1 MLLKSFIISVSSQ
14 QPSPYLNIC
23 TCWPITG
30 LLLYVDIMLI
40 LKDCKWWAPLNLVA
54 SGHQEKLLSS
64 SFSFLEESA
73 FEICLF
79 DGERQKWLLECWG
92 KYCGGDISWRGK
104 GVEKLVFSK
113 SVNFQKVASSLS
125 FTFSHFVL
133 YLLHCFQP
141 CKIYK
146 RLYFLWRSRF
156 WQCFKHYLV

>member
-1 MLLKSFIISVSSQ
+1 MFLLSSL
-14 QPSPYLNIC
+14 PPYLNIC

-40 LKDCKWWAPLNLVA
+40 LKECKWWVPLNLVA
-54 SGHQEKLLSS
+54 SGHQEKLVS

-73 FEICLF
+73 FACLM
-79 DGERQKWLLECWG
+79 GKTKMALLECWG
-92 KYCGGDISWRGK
+92 KYCGGDISLRGNV
-104 GVEKLVFSK
+104 VEKLVFSK

-146 RLYFLWRSRF
+146 RLCFLWRSRF